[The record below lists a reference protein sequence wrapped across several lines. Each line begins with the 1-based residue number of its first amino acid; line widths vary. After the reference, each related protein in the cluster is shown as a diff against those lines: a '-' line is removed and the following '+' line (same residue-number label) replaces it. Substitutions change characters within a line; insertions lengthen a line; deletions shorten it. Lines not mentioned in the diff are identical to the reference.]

1 MDFPKEGSDCMNTTE
16 QNTFVVAGFE
26 FESERDARDAEREQ
40 QNIMTL
46 KSKIDFNNTEDL
58 VKLYQRLVERKLF
71 RTPVGYQFLSEFREY
86 LVGEGGQPEE
96 SIYAVYVEQK
106 KTISRAQQE
115 QLKYLQDANQKLE
128 HQKKYYLISI
138 AALIALVLLMFVI
151 TALNPNV
158 GYINTENKI
167 LNQYSEWEERL
178 TEREKELNEREAQM
192 NSEPSTEDEE

>member
-1 MDFPKEGSDCMNTTE
+1 MNTTE